1 MIIDIHGHL
10 GNINFS
16 EFWQADAAKL
26 VEYMRASNTGKL
38 CLSASR
44 AIMYDIFEGNKELDA
59 VLKKH
64 DEFYGYAVISPTF
77 PKSADEL
84 HYLKDNPKFRGV
96 KIHPDYHGYDLS
108 TPSNYRFV
116 DNVAGKTP
124 MMLFHVS
131 CMPGSGYSKAET
143 VVSIARNHPET
154 KFVLAHCAGLF
165 QNGNYP
171 FFPNMDSLER
181 ICDAGLPDN
190 VWIDTAHYLL
200 YAYQTVM
207 AKMVRLAGA
216 KHVVFGT
223 DSPLQGAMQM
233 RFCQQVI
240 EALDIPKK
248 DKELILFRNAEKILG
263 LKRGA

>member
-16 EFWQADAAKL
+16 QFWQADADRL
-26 VEYMRASNTGKL
+26 CQYLRESNTDKL

-44 AIMYDIFEGNKELDA
+44 AIMYDIKEGNKELDG
-59 VLKKH
+59 VLKNY
-64 DEFYGYAVISPTF
+64 DSFYGYVVFSPTF
-77 PKSADEL
+77 PDTVDEL
-84 HYLKDNPKFRGV
+84 HYLQDNPKFRGV

-108 TPSNYRFV
+108 TPSNFRFV
-116 DNVAGKTP
+116 DAIADRTP

-131 CMPGSGYSKAET
+131 CMPGSGYSKAAT
-143 VVSIARNHPET
+143 VVEIARNHPDT
-154 KFVLAHCAGLF
+154 KFVLAHCAGLY

-200 YAYQTVM
+200 YAYQTIM

-216 KHVVFGT
+216 EHVVFGT
-223 DSPLQGAMQM
+223 DCPLQGALQM
-233 RFCQQVI
+233 TFAQ
-240 EALDIPKK
+240 EAVKTLPIPQEQK
-248 DKELILFRNAEKILG
+248 DAILFGNALKILG
-263 LKRGA
+263 L

>member
-1 MIIDIHGHL
+1 MVIDIHGHL

-16 EFWQADAAKL
+16 EFWRADAETLARYL
-26 VEYMRASNTGKL
+26 EESGTDKL

-44 AIMYDIFEGNKELDA
+44 AIMYDIFEGNRELDA
-59 VLKKH
+59 VLRKH
-64 DEFYGYAVISPTF
+64 DAFYGYAVVSPTF
-77 PKSADEL
+77 PKSAEEV
-84 HYLKDNPKFRGV
+84 HYLADNPKFRGV

-108 TPSNYRFV
+108 APSNYRFV
-116 DNVAGKTP
+116 DQVAERTP

-131 CMPGSGYSKAET
+131 CMPGSGFSPAAT
-143 VVSIARNHPET
+143 VVSIARNHPQT
-154 KFVLAHCAGLF
+154 RFVLAHCAGLF

-207 AKMVRLAGA
+207 EKMVRLAGA
-216 KHVVFGT
+216 GHVVFGT
-223 DSPLQGAMQM
+223 DCPLQGPMQM
-233 RFCQQVI
+233 RFAQ
-240 EALDIPKK
+240 EAVAALEIPEA
-248 DKELILFRNAEKILG
+248 DKEAILHGNAEKILG
-263 LKRGA
+263 LR

>member
-16 EFWQADAAKL
+16 EFWQADAGKL
-26 VEYMRASNTGKL
+26 VEYMKDSGTDKL

-44 AIMYDIFEGNKELDA
+44 SIMYDIKEGNAELDA
-59 VLKKH
+59 VLKQY
-64 DEFYGYAVISPTF
+64 DEFYGYAVVSPTF
-77 PKSADEL
+77 PGSADEIR
-84 HYLKDNPKFRGV
+84 YLQDNPKFRGV

-108 TPSNYRFV
+108 VPSNYRFI
-116 DNVAGKTP
+116 DRIAGQVP

-131 CMPGSGYSKAET
+131 CMPGSGFSKAET
-143 VVSIARNHPET
+143 VVSIAKDHPET
-154 KFVLAHCAGLF
+154 NFVLAHCAGLF

-181 ICDAGLPDN
+181 ICDAGLPSN

-216 KHVVFGT
+216 DHVVFGT

-233 RFCQQVI
+233 KFAQDVVY
-240 EALDIPKK
+240 ALDIPQEDK
-248 DKELILFRNAEKILG
+248 DAIMYGNALKILK
-263 LKRGA
+263 LDK

>member
-1 MIIDIHGHL
+1 MVIDIHGHL

-26 VEYMRASNTGKL
+26 RQYLLDSGTDRL

-44 AIMYDIFEGNKELDA
+44 AIMYDIFEGNAELDA
-59 VLKKH
+59 VLRQY
-64 DEFYGYAVISPTF
+64 DCFYGYAVASPTF
-77 PKSADEL
+77 PRSADEVR
-84 HYLKDNPKFRGV
+84 YLRENPKFRGV

-108 TPSNYRFV
+108 VPSNRRFV
-116 DNVAGKTP
+116 DRVADLTP

-131 CMPGSGYSKAET
+131 CMPGSGFSKAET
-143 VVSIARNHPET
+143 VVAIAKDHPET
-154 KFVLAHCAGLF
+154 NFVLAHCAGLF
-165 QNGNYP
+165 QNGSYP

-216 KHVVFGT
+216 GHVVFGT
-223 DSPLQGAMQM
+223 DCPLQGAMQM
-233 RFCQQVI
+233 RFAQEAVR
-240 EALDIPKK
+240 ALDIPEGE
-248 DKELILFRNAEKILG
+248 KEAILRGNAEKILR
-263 LKRGA
+263 LK